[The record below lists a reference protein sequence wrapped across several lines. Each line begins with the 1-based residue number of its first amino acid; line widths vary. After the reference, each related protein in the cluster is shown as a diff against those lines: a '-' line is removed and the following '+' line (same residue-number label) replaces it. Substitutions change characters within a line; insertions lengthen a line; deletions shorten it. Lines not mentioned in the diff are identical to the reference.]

1 MCVYPHIH
9 RGEIS
14 KPRYQTLI
22 TVFTFKGGDCLCKE
36 GNRTSLYHFLNWQH
50 YEWRLIWFAFQCFL
64 HFKTCVYTCTCVYG
78 LHACACV
85 CAHLCVCLII
95 SNDMCTFIT
104 SLTVEL
110 ERTGQ
115 PSWFPGSCTV
125 EQGKFSVGGF
135 ISTTQCTSLWP
146 RASNS
151 LSACFLIFCFLFAFN
166 VNWTFTVLERGQEPP
181 LWRLFKSSFTL

>member
-1 MCVYPHIH
+1 MHTCVYPHIH

-64 HFKTCVYTCTCVYG
+64 HFKMCVYICTCVYG

-85 CAHLCVCLII
+85 CAHLCVCLIL

-104 SLTVEL
+104 SLTVEF
-110 ERTGQ
+110 ERTGSAILVSQEQQSRAGKVFGWRIYLNYTMYQ
-115 PSWFPGSCTV
+115 PLAQSH
-125 EQGKFSVGGF
+125 Q
-135 ISTTQCTSLWP
+135 Q
-146 RASNS
+146 S
-151 LSACFLIFCFLFAFN
+151 LSLFPH
-166 VNWTFTVLERGQEPP
+166 L
-181 LWRLFKSSFTL
+181 LFSLRFQR